1 MPGPA
6 FRHNLEYTRRWTT
19 AHYDYWYF
27 CANVIGMVFIVFL
40 CLMEQN
46 VITRH
51 FANLLRTWCNLPNEI
66 TRHST
71 KGMLQ
76 RWMDDIYIYELLL
89 AYEWSIL
96 NDKKLMICLIFV
108 MEFDVIIFF
117 CRTELTNRGFND
129 KCPEK
134 SVYKMEVTIIINT
147 FYHINHTWT

>member
-1 MPGPA
+1 
-6 FRHNLEYTRRWTT
+6 
-19 AHYDYWYF
+19 
-27 CANVIGMVFIVFL
+27 
-40 CLMEQN
+40 
-46 VITRH
+46 
-51 FANLLRTWCNLPNEI
+51 
-66 TRHST
+66 
-71 KGMLQ
+71 
-76 RWMDDIYIYELLL
+76 MDDIYIYELLL

-117 CRTELTNRGFND
+117 FCRTELTHRGFND